1 LSGKPHGSAT
11 GRGATGAPAARDTT
25 TRDTTT
31 RGPAY
36 HHVAITG
43 AAGAIGGALA
53 RAMRRAWPACELALI
68 DRDRESLERLASEL
82 AGPNASK
89 LAGANASKLAGPN
102 ASKLAG
108 ANASKLAGPNASV
121 GSEVGNATVHVADL
135 RDLDALPALV
145 GAIEEAGPLDGLVN
159 CAGVMKVQHVSTWNW
174 AEARDLLTIDLLAPL
189 RLQDLVVRG
198 MRDRG
203 HGMIVNIASMAGRV
217 PLRGAAYYGAS
228 KAGLAMASEIARADL
243 APHGVRVVTVYPG
256 PVKSALEAGAR
267 ADYGGGGL
275 FGRFA
280 PTGDPDE
287 LARRIM
293 VAIAADQP
301 RVIYPRLYQAGWAA
315 TNLASWFALSYG
327 PPPVA

>member
-1 LSGKPHGSAT
+1 MSGERNGIST
-11 GRGATGAPAARDTT
+11 S
-25 TRDTTT
+25 
-31 RGPAY
+31 RGPSY

-43 AAGAIGGALA
+43 AAGAIGSALA
-53 RAMRRAWPACELALI
+53 RAMRRAWPQCSLALI
-68 DRDRESLERLASEL
+68 DRDPEPLARLAREL
-82 AGPNASK
+82 G
-89 LAGANASKLAGPN
+89 
-102 ASKLAG
+102 
-108 ANASKLAGPNASV
+108 
-121 GSEVGNATVHVADL
+121 GSATNDEPGGATVHVADL

-145 GAIEEAGPLDGLVN
+145 DTIEQVGPLEGLVN

-174 AEARDLLTIDLLAPL
+174 SDARDLVTIDLLAPL

-198 MRDRG
+198 MCDRG
-203 HGMIVNIASMAGRV
+203 RGVIVNVASMAGRV

-243 APHGVRVVTVYPG
+243 APHNVRVVTVYPG

-267 ADYGGGGL
+267 ADYGGGGFL
-275 FGRFA
+275 GRFV

>member
-1 LSGKPHGSAT
+1 LT
-11 GRGATGAPAARDTT
+11 GDGHKRAT
-25 TRDTTT
+25 TRSQAG
-31 RGPAY
+31 GPSY
-36 HHVAITG
+36 GHIAITG

-53 RAMRRAWPACELALI
+53 RAMRAAWPTCELALI
-68 DRDRESLERLASEL
+68 DRDREALVALAREL
-82 AGPNASK
+82 GGGAHDPTSGGAS
-89 LAGANASKLAGPN
+89 
-102 ASKLAG
+102 
-108 ANASKLAGPNASV
+108 
-121 GSEVGNATVHVADL
+121 VHVADL
-135 RDLDALPALV
+135 RDVDALPALV
-145 GAIEEAGPLDGLVN
+145 ATIEEAGPLDGLVN
-159 CAGVMKVQHVSTWNW
+159 CAGVMKVQHVSTWRW
-174 AEARDLLTIDLLAPL
+174 SDARDLLAIDLLAPL
-189 RLQDLVVRG
+189 RLQDLLVRG
-198 MRDRG
+198 MVERG
-203 HGMIVNIASMAGRV
+203 RGLVVNVASMAGRV

-275 FGRFA
+275 FARLA
-280 PTGDPDE
+280 PTGDPRE

-301 RVIYPRLYQAGWAA
+301 RVIYPRVYQAGWAA